1 MYISLSA
8 FTGVF
13 SVLGFDDTD
22 FGKCVKYVSKTHI
35 KSEALEEMIRLL
47 KAG

>member
-1 MYISLSA
+1 MCICLSA
-8 FTGVF
+8 LTGAF
-13 SVLGFDDTD
+13 SVQGFDDTD

-35 KSEALEEMIRLL
+35 KSEALEEIIRLL